1 MWSKPL
7 RMRNISRAW
16 CGTSTAYYL
25 FRHTMKNNHPHT
37 SEVKS
42 FIEEL
47 KEIKKSLAE
56 DWQGMSEEQ
65 IMCLQ
70 EEVQDINDAIKRLL
84 RKQHY

>member
-1 MWSKPL
+1 
-7 RMRNISRAW
+7 
-16 CGTSTAYYL
+16 
-25 FRHTMKNNHPHT
+25 MKNNHPHR
-37 SEVKS
+37 SEINAHVQ
-42 FIEEL
+42 EL

-84 RKQHY
+84 RKQHD

>member
-1 MWSKPL
+1 MDCARRS
-7 RMRNISRAW
+7 ISF
-16 CGTSTAYYL
+16 YYAV
-25 FRHTMKNNHPHT
+25 MKNNHPHT

-70 EEVQDINDAIKRLL
+70 EEVQDINDAINRLL
-84 RKQHY
+84 RKQHD